1 MSKPGIP
8 QFVILRDDT
17 YQEGTDI
24 RHRITIKGLVYFR
37 EQAEREVERLNLL
50 NGKLGCV
57 YWWSWAR
64 VLRLSK
70 QEDE

>member
-1 MSKPGIP
+1 MVDIP

-17 YQEGTDI
+17 YQEGTDA
-24 RHRITIKGLVYFR
+24 RHRIAVKGLVYSQD
-37 EQAEREVERLNLL
+37 QAAKEVERLNLL

-64 VLRLSK
+64 LLRPSR
-70 QEDE
+70 QEEE

>member
-1 MSKPGIP
+1 MIP

-17 YQEGTDI
+17 YQEGTDM
-24 RHRITIKGLVYFR
+24 RHRIAVKGLAYSQ

-64 VLRLSK
+64 LLQTSK
-70 QEDE
+70 QENE